1 MQLKTKTIEYN
12 FEKKLTINEDSLAY
26 KRIATII
33 FKEKPMTVDFATRTT
48 YKVYWQF
55 KECKYSGLSEI
66 YTEEDWDFLKEVA
79 DEIKNI
85 KKELNK

>member
-12 FEKKLTINEDSLAY
+12 FEKKINALEEYNLIY
-26 KRIATII
+26 KRTATII
-33 FKEKPMTVDFATRTT
+33 FERNKPYEKRFIM
-48 YKVYWQF
+48 WQF

-66 YTEEDWDFLKEVA
+66 YTEEDWEFLKEVA

-85 KKELNK
+85 KKGLNK